1 MSPPSSKFS
10 QASQVQ
16 NVLLRNDLEEEEG
29 VCYVVPATVRSRL
42 GAAALRKPA
51 QVASTS
57 LWQRLCRVFIL
68 ASIRFRRKRSSKIF

>member
-42 GAAALRKPA
+42 GAAALRKPG
-51 QVASTS
+51 SGG
-57 LWQRLCRVFIL
+57 FIL
-68 ASIRFRRKRSSKIF
+68 AMAAPLSRLHFGLHPFQAQKIF